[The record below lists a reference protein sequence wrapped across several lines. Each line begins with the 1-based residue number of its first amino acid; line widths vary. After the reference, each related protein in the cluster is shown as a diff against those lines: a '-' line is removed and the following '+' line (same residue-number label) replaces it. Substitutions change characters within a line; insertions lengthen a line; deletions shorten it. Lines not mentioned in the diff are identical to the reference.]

1 MIADFD
7 VSIVIDKKLMLE
19 ARKSNK
25 PFIII
30 IGYILLGILELQ
42 TRISKP

>member
-30 IGYILLGILELQ
+30 IWYILSGILELQ
-42 TRISKP
+42 IRISRL